1 MKKFYVTRNNKYH
14 VRCYSINVT
23 EEMKNS
29 AYNFAKEL
37 IESDNQYTR
46 LLPTTVRD
54 LKGSDV
60 KSKLEIQR
68 TFIGKLGEIAFA
80 SLLKELGKD
89 FDAHQMFTIYQG
101 EDNVDSFDFCT
112 KEKKTVD
119 VKTGFRQIHKLLLVN
134 EEQFNNNPKDYYVA
148 VKLNAKDSEK
158 QFTLVDLDS
167 ITEATILGYA
177 DYAYLK
183 NKCRVKNFG
192 EGDAVFLEYNK
203 LMRIDLLLTKF
214 A

>member
-1 MKKFYVTRNNKYH
+1 MKKFYVTRNNKYQ
-14 VRCYSINVT
+14 VRCYSINIT

-54 LKGSDV
+54 LKDSDV

-112 KEKKTVD
+112 KEKETVD
-119 VKTGFRQIHKLLLVN
+119 VKTGFRQIHTLLLVN

-148 VKLNAKDSEK
+148 VKLNAKDLEK

-167 ITEATILGYA
+167 ITEAIILGYA
-177 DYAYLK
+177 DYTYLK

-203 LMRIDLLLTKF
+203 LMSIDLLLTKF

>member
-1 MKKFYVTRNNKYH
+1 MKKFYVTRNNKYQ
-14 VRCYSINVT
+14 VRCYSINIT

-54 LKGSDV
+54 LKDSDV

-89 FDAHQMFTIYQG
+89 FDAHQMFTI
-101 EDNVDSFDFCT
+101 
-112 KEKKTVD
+112 
-119 VKTGFRQIHKLLLVN
+119 
-134 EEQFNNNPKDYYVA
+134 
-148 VKLNAKDSEK
+148 
-158 QFTLVDLDS
+158 
-167 ITEATILGYA
+167 
-177 DYAYLK
+177 
-183 NKCRVKNFG
+183 
-192 EGDAVFLEYNK
+192 
-203 LMRIDLLLTKF
+203 
-214 A
+214 